1 MAKVKLITQADYAK
15 LRGCSAVA
23 VHKAVKAGRIT
34 LIDGLIDP
42 DVANIQWE
50 KNSRARVNAKTASA
64 TAAQGQPANVPEPD
78 SQEPSTRLDGDEDLF
93 AASPST
99 DAAPPAAPAAGDSTY
114 ATWRSRREAADAE
127 LAELNLAKER
137 RELISVAAVEGVWA
151 SALAAMREHLLQVR
165 ARLAPMLAAESDV
178 FKVEQ
183 LLETEHRQALQLLAA
198 ADVQKPEE
206 GE

>member
-1 MAKVKLITQADYAK
+1 MAKVKLITQAEYAT

-34 LIDGLIDP
+34 LIDGKIDP
-42 DVANIQWE
+42 EVANIQWQ
-50 KNSRARVNAKTASA
+50 KNSRARISAK
-64 TAAQGQPANVPEPD
+64 PPVPTP
-78 SQEPSTRLDGDEDLF
+78 
-93 AASPST
+93 
-99 DAAPPAAPAAGDSTY
+99 PPAAPAADGVEAAEAPSTHLDASGADLFAGTPEPAPAADSYT
-114 ATWRSRREAADAE
+114 TWRNRREAADAE

-165 ARLAPMLAAESDV
+165 ARLAPMLAAEADV

-183 LLETEHRQALQLLAA
+183 LLETEHRQALQLMAS
-198 ADVQKPEE
+198 ADVRKLEATE
-206 GE
+206 